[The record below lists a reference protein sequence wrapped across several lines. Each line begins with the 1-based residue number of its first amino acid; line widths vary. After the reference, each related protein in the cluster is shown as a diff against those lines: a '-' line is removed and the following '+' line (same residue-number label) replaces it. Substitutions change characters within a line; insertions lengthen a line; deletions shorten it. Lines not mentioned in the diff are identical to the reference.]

1 MEARDP
7 AEEEEIEEEEYTRQ
21 EEIKAAVA
29 EKRRKATADAE
40 NKCAKSSSHR
50 SVNFPCREREGLDEI
65 AESGWSAI
73 SEERLSL
80 PRNVYGAAVGNAVA
94 RKLYSKLEFV
104 ELVFGG
110 WLKANVLPYVN
121 KALTKKRPDI
131 SQHQRKHYLDVNAE
145 ELVGF
150 FLSLCIKALC
160 KHVKHN
166 LDTTELKAM
175 QHALCKKK
183 RVDAIRSCIGF
194 GDHVLEKILASWPA
208 HLCSFLEPGSV
219 SILDETVF
227 SLYGKRAFDE
237 GKLQKIE
244 GKPWDYG
251 LVAYILCQRTHHTK
265 LPICVALRAAFLT
278 KALTPKEYA
287 VHLLRDFHDGSQGRS
302 DPQILV
308 ADSLWSQ
315 PAVIEEFLGHSLQFL
330 VAIKGVNPLLPSTL
344 VDTAGSDLPLKC
356 SRTYM
361 KGEFCVQVTSE
372 EDRNSTVFSNM
383 WRLPDLDEHQP
394 ATKGSYKTAKSL
406 FSKETEASLVSMF
419 RLGPEW
425 LRQSK
430 EKIIYEV
437 TGWDVLRAEDA
448 QGTTEALSY
457 AAASKM
463 SRAQLVAVHAAHFRL
478 RRPSKKTMPKLLVE
492 LFPEEARAHDEA
504 AAAADNHRRRKRHRE
519 QLQELHSY
527 REQVRDFYIDRV
539 HYLIVSCNRRSV
551 GTQQLSASS
560 ISCLIATTMP
570 WIA

>member
-7 AEEEEIEEEEYTRQ
+7 AEEEEVEEEEYTRK
-21 EEIKAAVA
+21 EAIKAAAA
-29 EKRRKATADAE
+29 ERRRKATADAE
-40 NKCAKSSSHR
+40 NKCAKSSSRR
-50 SVNFPCREREGLDEI
+50 SIYFPCRERGGLDEI

-80 PRNVYGAAVGNAVA
+80 PANVYGAAVGNAVA
-94 RKLYSKLEFV
+94 RGLHSKLEFV
-104 ELVFGG
+104 ELIFGG
-110 WLKANVLPYVN
+110 WLEANVLPYLN
-121 KALTKKRPDI
+121 KALTKKKPNI
-131 SQHQRKHYLDVNAE
+131 SQGEQKHYLKVETE
-145 ELVGF
+145 ELLAF

-166 LDTTELKAM
+166 LDTTELKVM
-175 QHALCKKK
+175 QHTLCKKK
-183 RVDAIRSCIGF
+183 RADAIRSCIGF
-194 GDHVLEKILASWPA
+194 GDHVLEKILASWPV
-208 HLCSFLEPGSV
+208 HVCNFLDPGSV
-219 SILDETVF
+219 SIADETVF

-251 LVAYILCQRTHHTK
+251 LIAYVLCQRTHHTK
-265 LPICVALRAAFLT
+265 LPICVVLRAAFLT

-287 VHLLRDFHDGSQGRS
+287 VNLLRDFHDASHGRS
-302 DPQILV
+302 DPQMLV

-315 PAVIEEFLGHSLQFL
+315 PVVIDEFVGHGLKFL
-330 VAIKGVNPLLPSTL
+330 VAIKGANSLLPSTL

-361 KGEFCVQVTSE
+361 KGKFCVQVTSE
-372 EDRNSTVFSNM
+372 VDRNSTVFSNM
-383 WRLPDLDEHQP
+383 WTLPDLDDHPP

-419 RLGPEW
+419 RLAPEW
-425 LRQSK
+425 LRQPK

-437 TGWDVLRAEDA
+437 TGWDVLRTEDA
-448 QGTTEALSY
+448 QGVTDALSY
-457 AAASKM
+457 TAASKM

-478 RRPSKKTMPKLLVE
+478 RRPSKKTMPELLAD

-504 AAAADNHRRRKRHRE
+504 AAAADEHRRRKRHRE

-527 REQVRDFYIDRV
+527 REQVRSFRINSI
-539 HYLIVSCNRRSV
+539 HYLI
-551 GTQQLSASS
+551 A
-560 ISCLIATTMP
+560 
-570 WIA
+570 